1 MQSRYLLN
9 KIARECRIYDIKT
22 EVILFKLR
30 KYIGDKYE
38 IDEICLDD
46 CPSRRPIRKHNYLYI
61 KNKESKVYFIFS
73 PSYNYCF
80 CFILKGSKQ
89 YKNEKYLKKYSDEI
103 IYLDDYVVK
112 AKKEYGL
119 NKVED
124 FINYLCGGRNK

>member
-1 MQSRYLLN
+1 MQSKYLLN

-22 EVILFKLR
+22 EVIIFKLR

-38 IDEICLDD
+38 INTIRLDD
-46 CPSRRPIRKHNYLYI
+46 CPSRRPRRYKDYLYI

-73 PSYNYCF
+73 LSCNYCF
-80 CFILKGSKQ
+80 YFIFKNGKQ

-103 IYLDDYVVK
+103 VYLDDYVIK

-124 FINYLCGGRNK
+124 YINYLCGGEK